1 MFQKET
7 LQQKYPKSYIKLCEF
22 IIEKLK
28 ESQKLGVPKGVEIE
42 LPEIPLSFAE
52 RAMDG
57 LLLGNHRLLLDF
69 FDENDV
75 IVLICLNWASAKWYF
90 TINGGDTSFSGDN
103 RINCEY
109 NAFEE
114 AFKILEEDLNG

>member
-1 MFQKET
+1 MKGTEIKE
-7 LQQKYPKSYIKLCEF
+7 KYPKSYTKLCEF

-57 LLLGNHRLLLDF
+57 LLLGNLRILYDF
-69 FDENDV
+69 LDENDV
-75 IVLICLNWASAKWYF
+75 EVFVCPGPDLNFTFSINRKPFEEYF
-90 TINGGDTSFSGDN
+90 NN
-103 RINCEY
+103 RMNCEV
-109 NAFEE
+109 E
-114 AFKILEEDLNG
+114 AFTFGLETLEEKLNG